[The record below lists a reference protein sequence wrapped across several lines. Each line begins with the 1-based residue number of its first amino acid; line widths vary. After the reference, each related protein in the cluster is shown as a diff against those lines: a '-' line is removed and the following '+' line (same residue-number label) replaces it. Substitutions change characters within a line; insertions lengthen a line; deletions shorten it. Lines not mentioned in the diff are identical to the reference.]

1 MHEFPKNLKQ
11 EEWVLSQLSHID
23 ILHHCVVLHPLYKSF
38 TPATVKIQPYC
49 LKLLPKHDWLFI
61 WKKKREEKKNL
72 FQKLNQHLLSLEW
85 ILNAICIDE
94 RGWSS
99 RPRAQRSQTVGG
111 AAKADINHVSSM
123 LLTFESMGRLGVRL
137 LQEHPLQRPLVD
149 GGLYTQVNNSP
160 CPEGS
165 TNNTP
170 SITKSRER
178 KRVGN
183 REGKRNNKHL
193 FTVTVVNFFTIFFMI
208 YGWLRE
214 PWGEL
219 IGSGEFKKEVLV
231 LVWKQP
237 EYTKEVTFSS
247 YCMTTCGKTL
257 CQNLAAQ

>member
-1 MHEFPKNLKQ
+1 MREFPKISSRRN
-11 EEWVLSQLSHID
+11 EFYLSSHISMFYTTVLCC
-23 ILHHCVVLHPLYKSF
+23 ILFIKVLHQQLWKFSLIAWSYYRNM
-38 TPATVKIQPYC
+38 TDY
-49 LKLLPKHDWLFI
+49 LFG
-61 WKKKREEKKNL
+61 KKKRKKTL
-72 FQKLNQHLLSLEW
+72 KKLNQHLLSLEW

-99 RPRAQRSQTVGG
+99 RPQAQRSQTVGG

-123 LLTFESMGRLGVRL
+123 LLTFEAMGRLGVRL

-193 FTVTVVNFFTIFFMI
+193 FTVTVVTFFTIFFMI

-231 LVWKQP
+231 LVRKQP
-237 EYTKEVTFSS
+237 EYTKEVTFSL
-247 YCMTTCGKTL
+247 YYMTTCGKTL